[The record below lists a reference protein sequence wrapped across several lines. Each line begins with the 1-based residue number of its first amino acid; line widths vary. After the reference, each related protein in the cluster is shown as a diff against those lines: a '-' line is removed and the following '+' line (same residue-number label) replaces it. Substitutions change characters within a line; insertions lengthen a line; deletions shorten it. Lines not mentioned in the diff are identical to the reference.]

1 MILQF
6 TKDNVGRFHI
16 ELLNDDSTPMLPR
29 EGFSSHSDM
38 RKVASNIMMDA
49 SNAHVEDITVV
60 KVYAE

>member
-29 EGFSSHSDM
+29 EGFASHSDM
-38 RKVASNIMMDA
+38 RKVA
-49 SNAHVEDITVV
+49 NAHVEDITAV
-60 KVYAE
+60 KAYAE

>member
-6 TKDNVGRFHI
+6 TKD
-16 ELLNDDSTPMLPR
+16 NDDSTPMLPR
-29 EGFSSHSDM
+29 EGFASHSDM

-49 SNAHVEDITVV
+49 SNAHVEDITAV